1 MYAIILVDMVTFIL
15 STIDSMVKIFIKTTR
30 WELVP
35 KPNDGNINDTKWIYK
50 NKIDENGYVYR
61 NKSCIVAQGYT

>member
-1 MYAIILVDMVTFIL
+1 MHEEHIQ
-15 STIDSMVKIFIKTTR
+15 SKINDV

-50 NKIDENGYVYR
+50 NKID
-61 NKSCIVAQGYT
+61 

>member
-1 MYAIILVDMVTFIL
+1 MKEALNEELWANVMHEEHIQ
-15 STIDSMVKIFIKTTR
+15 SKINDV

-50 NKIDENGYVYR
+50 NKTDENGYVYR